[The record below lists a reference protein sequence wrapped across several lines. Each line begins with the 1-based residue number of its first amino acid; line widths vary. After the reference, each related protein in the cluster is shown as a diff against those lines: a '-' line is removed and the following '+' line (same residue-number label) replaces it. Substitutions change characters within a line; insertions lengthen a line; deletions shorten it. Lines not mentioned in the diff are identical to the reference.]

1 MIQLYNFI
9 IISLLELQDGRLI
22 PFSKVFVYL
31 EKWIEF
37 LHLIFLHSLIFE
49 ILACHLLL

>member
-1 MIQLYNFI
+1 MIQAYNFI

-22 PFSKVFVYL
+22 PFSKIFTYF

-37 LHLIFLHSLIFE
+37 LHLIFLHSLTFE
-49 ILACHLLL
+49 ILAYHLLL